1 MLDVDKI
8 LLEHFDANFTEEKI
22 AHLRDHYLKHSVVP
36 LRNFI
41 PPTIF
46 EALKSEAEGVMEAH
60 GVARDFNLEITDNTP
75 RHMTTVGQPVISK
88 VAKIIPAMYES
99 KSLVSIA
106 TQLVG
111 EQVFE
116 CPYLGERYV
125 LSSMKRSGDTHGWH
139 WDDYAMGMVWVLE
152 APDPHEGGFV
162 QCVPNTSWD
171 KSNPDVYGAMLQ
183 QPIYSYAFEPG
194 DAYIIR
200 ADTTMHRVHPI
211 RGEGKRLIV
220 NTTWAF
226 AEDLKRTMT
235 HETNDVLFGGSTA
248 YVQ

>member
-1 MLDVDKI
+1 MLNVDRI
-8 LLEHFDANFTEEKI
+8 LSEYLENNFTEKKI
-22 AHLRDHYLKHSVVP
+22 EELRAYFLTHSVVP
-36 LRNFI
+36 LRQFI
-41 PPTIF
+41 PPVLF
-46 EALKSEAEGVMEAH
+46 SALKEEAENIVTAH

-75 RHMTTVGQPVISK
+75 RHMTTVGQPVISELGS
-88 VAKIIPAMYES
+88 IIPAMYDS
-99 KSLVSIA
+99 KVLIDIA
-106 TQLVG
+106 SRIVG

-125 LSSMKRSGDTHGWH
+125 LSSLSRSGDTHGWH

-152 APDPHEGGFV
+152 APHPKDGGFV

-171 KSNPDVYGAMLQ
+171 KTNPDVHGAMLQ

-200 ADTTMHRVHPI
+200 ADTTMHRVYPI

-226 AEDLKRTMT
+226 ADDLKRSMT
-235 HETNDVLFGGSTA
+235 HETNDVLFGGATA
-248 YVQ
+248 YAQ